1 VRIGI
6 YGTGGVGGYFGA
18 RLAESGEDVAF
29 IARGA
34 HLAAIRAEGLRIA
47 MDDRELR
54 IQPAAATDDPS
65 EAGSVDV
72 VLLGVKTWQV
82 EDAARAM
89 GPMLGPA
96 TFVLPLQNGVEAVAQ
111 LAGVLGRERVVGGLC
126 ASFSYVVA
134 PGRIRS
140 LGQIHSLRFGE
151 LDKRPSERTERLRA
165 AFERAGVRATIPPD
179 IHVALWEKF
188 LFVVS
193 FGSVGAY
200 TGETA
205 GAARTNPASRAMLER
220 CMREILAV
228 GRAKGVPLAEEAV
241 PAALGFVDSLDP
253 NGTTSLQRDLAAGR
267 PSELEAWT
275 GAVVRLGRESGVPTP
290 LHAEIYAKLRPLE
303 QAARE
308 RISRG

>member
-1 VRIGI
+1 MRVGV

-18 RLAESGEDVAF
+18 RLAESGEDVVF

-47 MDDRELR
+47 LDDRELR
-54 IQPAAATDDPS
+54 VQPASATDDPS
-65 EAGSVDV
+65 EAGAVDV
-72 VLLGVKTWQV
+72 VVLGVKTWQV
-82 EDAARAM
+82 EAAARAM
-89 GPMLGPA
+89 GPMLGPR
-96 TFVLPLQNGVEAVAQ
+96 TFVVPLQNGVEAVGQ
-111 LAGVLGRERVVGGLC
+111 LSGVLGGDRVVGGLC
-126 ASFSYVVA
+126 ASFSYVVG

-151 LDKRPSERTERLRA
+151 LDRSPSERTERLRA

-193 FGSVGAY
+193 LGSVGAD
-200 TGETA
+200 TGESS
-205 GAARTNPASRAMLER
+205 GAVRSNPSSRAMLER
-220 CMREILAV
+220 CMREILGLA
-228 GRAKGVPLAEEAV
+228 RAKGVPLADEAV

-253 NGTTSLQRDLAAGR
+253 DGTTSLQRDLAAGR

-275 GAVVRLGRESGVPTP
+275 GAVVRLGREAGVPTP
-290 LHAEIYAKLRPLE
+290 LHDEIYERLRPME
-303 QAARE
+303 RAAGE
-308 RISRG
+308 RISNR